1 MAGVAQT
8 QHEKSAQPPTYQQTL
23 PLATPTNPPQYQPPT
38 EQPSTAHYAALPS
51 NQAWQAPS
59 SSVPPPPTYN
69 AQYIV
74 QQPGTYVYQTHP
86 QTFQTSNQQSVT
98 VIQANTAPQDYF
110 SFSLFVML
118 CCCLPLGIVAIV
130 KSGEVKTKASVGDMA
145 GARMASM
152 ETKRYAWIGCSIG
165 LIIWIVGIICLS
177 VWIAFIVKDCSDG
190 YC

>member
-8 QHEKSAQPPTYQQTL
+8 QHEKSAQPPTYQQAP

-38 EQPSTAHYAALPS
+38 EQPSTAHYAAQPS

-59 SSVPPPPTYN
+59 SSAPPPTYN
-69 AQYIV
+69 AQFIV

-86 QTFQTSNQQSVT
+86 QAFQASNQQSVT
-98 VIQANTAPQDYF
+98 VIQATTAPQDYF

-145 GARMASM
+145 GARMASQDA
-152 ETKRYAWIGCSIG
+152 KRYAWIGCSIG
-165 LIIWIVGIICLS
+165 LIMWIVGIICLS
-177 VWIAFIVKDCSDG
+177 IWIAFIVEDCNDG